1 MYRPHTVEQYKIY
14 RFIKE
19 RFELE
24 HFLLSPLSR
33 TALMLEDH
41 TGAQIAFCF
50 QDGKI
55 SETDIPSPADPKE
68 ITAFIKWFRA
78 LDPPPRLKTFEEITR
93 WWLEHPNPITY
104 QQALNLN
111 DDLYR
116 HYLSHPQLKDDEVLA
131 LVSKGLVTETEYNS
145 ILLWYLDGHRFSC
158 WLGPFGLD
166 GTGDIYRLVIHYNTP
181 KAREYTFYLLNDY
194 YRYMNNI
201 L

>member
-24 HFLLSPLSR
+24 YFLLSPLSR
-33 TALMLEDH
+33 NALMLEDH
-41 TGAQIAFCF
+41 IGAQIAFCF
-50 QDGKI
+50 QDGKV
-55 SETDIPSPADPKE
+55 SEIEIPPPADSKE
-68 ITAFIKWFRA
+68 ITAFMKWFRA

-104 QQALNLN
+104 QQALGLN
-111 DDLYR
+111 NDLYR
-116 HYLSHPQLKDDEVLA
+116 HYLSHSQLKDNEVLT
-131 LVSKGLVTETEYNS
+131 LVSKGLVTEAEYNS
-145 ILLWYLDGHRFSC
+145 ILLWYLDEHRFSC

-166 GTGDIYRLVIHYNTP
+166 GTGDIYRLVTHYNTP

-194 YRYMNNI
+194 YRYMNHI